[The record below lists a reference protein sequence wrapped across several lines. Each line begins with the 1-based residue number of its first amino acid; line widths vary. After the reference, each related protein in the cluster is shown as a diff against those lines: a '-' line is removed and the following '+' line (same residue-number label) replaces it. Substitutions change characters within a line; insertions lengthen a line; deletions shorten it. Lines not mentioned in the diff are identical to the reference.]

1 MAEVLKIVIE
11 DPGAAQPFRPPVAAA
26 PATGEMLPNPDLDAA
41 FGVKPAMPPA
51 AQPATTAA
59 EYPAGGQ
66 QPTATPAD
74 RRVPI
79 PQATTAT
86 APAAG
91 SPAAPSSP
99 ATTAATP
106 PRVVQHTPGLQPPAA
121 EPVTTAASVG
131 GSGRVAG
138 GAATEAVAG
147 GAAAGTAGPL
157 AGIALAG
164 ATVVT
169 AAIEKGFQVATKGAQ
184 VAGQVGTQLA
194 ANNAVAAFVTT
205 TKAAADVMEKIPV
218 VGTAVAS
225 AFQFA
230 ATAVTTF
237 EQVTTAFVNR
247 GRELAQYDARLA
259 EAAAKA
265 DVQRLQADLREANT
279 AGEQLARL
287 IEKQADLEVLLREL
301 ILPIKVVI
309 VDFLVDAIKFLMEMA
324 QYVPWIG
331 GYAREALEKLK
342 ADKSKAA
349 DGLVQ
354 NWLQVLDSLGPD
366 PRPLADP
373 VGDAAIRERLNRP
386 MGDVI

>member
-11 DPGAAQPFRPPVAAA
+11 DPGAERLGRPLVATA
-26 PATGEMLPNPDLDAA
+26 PATGGLRPNPDLDAA
-41 FGVKPAMPPA
+41 FGVKPPPA
-51 AQPATTAA
+51 AAAQQTTAA
-59 EYPAGGQ
+59 AEEAGAGPPPVPA
-66 QPTATPAD
+66 A
-74 RRVPI
+74 RVPVSRT
-79 PQATTAT
+79 TTAVPSAT
-86 APAAG
+86 G
-91 SPAAPSSP
+91 SPTTTPFPSP
-99 ATTAATP
+99 VTAAA
-106 PRVVQHTPGLQPPAA
+106 PRVVEYTPGIQPPVTARPVATSVAA
-121 EPVTTAASVG
+121 ETTERA
-131 GSGRVAG
+131 AG
-138 GAATEAVAG
+138 GAATEVATGRAVTGAVG
-147 GAAAGTAGPL
+147 GGRAAADG
-157 AGIALAG
+157 AG
-164 ATVVT
+164 ATVVA